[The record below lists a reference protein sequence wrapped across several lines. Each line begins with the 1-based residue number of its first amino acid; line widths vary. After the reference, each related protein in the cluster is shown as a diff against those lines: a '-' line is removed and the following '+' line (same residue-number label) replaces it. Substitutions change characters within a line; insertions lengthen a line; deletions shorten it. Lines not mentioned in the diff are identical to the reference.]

1 MADLD
6 ENYWSERY
14 RNASTGWD
22 IGFPSPPIVQYLD
35 QIENKEVEILIPG
48 AGNSYEA
55 AYAFNKGFSKINV
68 LDLSREPLNNFKKVN
83 PDFPDPQLHHEDF
96 FLHMHQYDLI
106 LEQTFFCAINPSL
119 REKYV
124 AKMHELLKP
133 GGKLVGVLFNRHFD
147 FQGPPFGGDKEEY
160 QTLFSKKF
168 KVECL
173 ETCYN
178 SIPQRQNSE
187 VFIMMKKSNA

>member
-55 AYAFNKGFSKINV
+55 SYAFKKGFSNV
-68 LDLSREPLNNFKKVN
+68 NILDLSREPLNNFKRAN
-83 PDFPDPQLHHEDF
+83 PEFPDSQLHHEDF

-106 LEQTFFCAINPSL
+106 LEQTFFCAIDPRL

-124 AKMHELLKP
+124 TKMHELLKP

-147 FQGPPFGGDKEEY
+147 FQGPPFGGDMEEY
-160 QTLFSKKF
+160 QLLFSKKF

-187 VFIMMKKSNA
+187 VFIIMKKSNS